1 MHRLRQCLLIGPLVC
16 LSWLGMMVLH
26 ECGHALHAWWSAGT
40 VEGVLLHPL
49 AISMTAVHPNP
60 HPHFV
65 VWGGPVWGCV
75 LPLLMLGGIRLL
87 RLPSAYLFR
96 FFAGF
101 CLVANG
107 VYIGPMSF
115 TPAGDP
121 ADLLRYGC
129 PQWVM
134 LAFGAVAIGTGFVL
148 WHGQSARFGFGPDGR
163 PIPWRHVLGTCA
175 LLAALVVVELLCYWP
190 G

>member
-1 MHRLRQCLLIGPLVC
+1 
-16 LSWLGMMVLH
+16 
-26 ECGHALHAWWSAGT
+26 
-40 VEGVLLHPL
+40 
-49 AISMTAVHPNP
+49 
-60 HPHFV
+60 
-65 VWGGPVWGCV
+65 
-75 LPLLMLGGIRLL
+75 MLGVVRLL
-87 RLPSAYLFR
+87 RLPTAHLFR

-134 LAFGAVAIGTGFVL
+134 LVFGAVSIAAGFAL
-148 WHGQSARFGFGPDGR
+148 WHGQSAKFGFGRESR
-163 PIPWRHVLGTCA
+163 PILWRHVLGTA
-175 LLAALVVVELLCYWP
+175 TLLAVVVAMELALYWP